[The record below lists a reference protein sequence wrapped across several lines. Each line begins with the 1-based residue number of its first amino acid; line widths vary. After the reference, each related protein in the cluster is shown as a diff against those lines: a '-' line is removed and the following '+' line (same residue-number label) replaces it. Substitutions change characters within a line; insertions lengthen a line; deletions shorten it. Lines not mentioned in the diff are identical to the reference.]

1 MYVGKKVELD
11 AIHCSASPAYKQ
23 TRSCPGRVGVETVSP
38 GSDRVGLLY
47 SALLRYASPSHHGGV
62 PCSGG
67 DGQPK
72 MLVTSRQDGD
82 AHCRDD
88 GNVGYVG
95 GPSCAEG
102 ESERLG
108 HVSDLKQGGKAKWV
122 GRSVLKLNFELRLFP
137 KMTLNVTL
145 GKSSAHRYSR
155 TVFCCPRGPRA
166 RGAPESAHHRLGLP
180 TPKRELHGAGP
191 GVMQQVKC
199 SRVYA

>member
-1 MYVGKKVELD
+1 MYVGKEVERD

-38 GSDRVGLLY
+38 GVDRVGLLY
-47 SALLRYASPSHHGGV
+47 SALLRYASPSHHGGE

-67 DGQPK
+67 TASQPCCLQADK
-72 MLVTSRQDGD
+72 MAMPFVETMAMSE
-82 AHCRDD
+82 C
-88 GNVGYVG
+88 VGV
-95 GPSCAEG
+95 PCCVEG

-145 GKSSAHRYSR
+145 GKSSAHRYSD
-155 TVFCCPRGPRA
+155 TVFCCPRSPRA

-180 TPKRELHGAGP
+180 TPKRALHGAGP